1 MDEVN
6 CGETVALKSPQI
18 QPQWT
23 AVRSALAWALMFAFV
38 VAFGGGCDILREEY
52 HQRTGKS
59 EGMLVANIGMSLEEV
74 QKRST
79 LKLSETFHYPSG
91 ESLKASQAVFDLEV
105 AGSGLRLERCRFYWL
120 HTLKNDSHLDDIAIY
135 VTPPTLSRA
144 ELDAAE
150 QALRQKLRETGWLP
164 GRFVYHTP
172 EDKALHNG
180 DADGYGNYW
189 LRNDVLFVL
198 ESKRMDD
205 EKPGDDPKTAG
216 KFLQSV
222 KLMAFKASERP
233 HLEFSG
239 Q

>member
-1 MDEVN
+1 M
-6 CGETVALKSPQI
+6 SPQR
-18 QPQWT
+18 QAACTFVCSW
-23 AVRSALAWALMFAFV
+23 LARVLMFAFI
-38 VAFGGGCDILREEY
+38 VAFCGGCDILREEY
-52 HQRTGKS
+52 YQRTGKS
-59 EGMLVANIGMSLEEV
+59 EGTLVANIGMSLEEV

-79 LKLSETFHYPSG
+79 LKLEETFHYPSG
-91 ESLKASQAVFDLEV
+91 ESLKAGQAVFDLDV
-105 AGSGLRLERCRFYWL
+105 AGTGLRLERCRFYWL
-120 HTLKNDSHLDDIAIY
+120 HTLKNDSRLDHIAIY

-150 QALRQKLRETGWLP
+150 QALRQKLRDTGWLP

-180 DADGYGNYW
+180 DADGYGTYW
-189 LRNDVLFVL
+189 LRNDVLFIL

-222 KLMAFKASERP
+222 KLMTFNFTEHA
-233 HLEFSG
+233 HLEFPG
-239 Q
+239 QQLPPPSKQTKR